1 MPNTIA
7 QNLQRLIDAKDA
19 ISSAITE
26 KGGTIG
32 VNDGL
37 EEFPA
42 AIATIPSGGSDLLG
56 SFLLT
61 LDRFN
66 VNLNDKELVYNQSS
80 AMTNNTGGYIAPA
93 TIVHYNGSW
102 EWCITYRPRFS
113 ASSAVCI
120 LGTASSGRY
129 YDNPTIELT
138 GLTSVWIGVSSSG
151 STWDTGFSLSDFI
164 EPMAV
169 GTAYSF
175 VLGCSSD
182 GNAYAK
188 VINAESGVVLCESTG
203 TGYSQHHN
211 SGNYKA
217 ALLGNAMQ
225 SRFMLAGDVVLSK
238 TYYKED
244 GEVIWGAIESSPVTT
259 QYTGTFVSPL
269 RLWDTSFIETGFA
282 PKAVAVTVY
291 DHVNELNTYSVVYGI
306 TNGNQDGEYFQD
318 GGYKRSY
325 TANNTSGTAQNKKG
339 HIIGTS
345 ENGFTFQV
353 CEDYFANKTVRYIAI
368 GVENNL

>member
-7 QNLQRLIDAKDA
+7 QNLQRLIDAKNA
-19 ISSAITE
+19 IGSAITE
-26 KGGTIG
+26 KGGTVG
-32 VNDGL
+32 VDDGL

-42 AIATIPSGGSDLLG
+42 SIATIPSGGSDLLG

-80 AMTNNTGGYIAPA
+80 ATQNSSGGYIAPT

-113 ASSAVCI
+113 TPTSSAVCI

-138 GLTSVWIGVSSSG
+138 CLVSVWIGVSANG
-151 STWDTGFSLSDFI
+151 STWDTGFSLSNFS
-164 EPMAV
+164 EPMTV
-169 GTAYSF
+169 GTEYSF

-188 VINAESGVVLCESTG
+188 VINADSDVVLCESTG

-211 SGNYKA
+211 YGNYKA

-225 SRFMLAGDVVLSK
+225 ARFMLAGDVILSK

-244 GEVIWGAIESSPVTT
+244 GKVIWGATESSSVTT
-259 QYTGTFVSPL
+259 
-269 RLWDTSFIETGFA
+269 
-282 PKAVAVTVY
+282 
-291 DHVNELNTYSVVYGI
+291 
-306 TNGNQDGEYFQD
+306 
-318 GGYKRSY
+318 
-325 TANNTSGTAQNKKG
+325 
-339 HIIGTS
+339 
-345 ENGFTFQV
+345 
-353 CEDYFANKTVRYIAI
+353 
-368 GVENNL
+368 